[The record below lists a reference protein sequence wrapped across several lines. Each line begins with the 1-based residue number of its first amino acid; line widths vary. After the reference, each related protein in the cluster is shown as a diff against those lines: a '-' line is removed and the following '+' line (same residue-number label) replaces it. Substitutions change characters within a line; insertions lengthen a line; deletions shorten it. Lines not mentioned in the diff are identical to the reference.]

1 MSGSIHPTAIIASS
15 AKIHPGTTIMPY
27 SYIGEDVEIG
37 DSCEIGSHAV
47 IKGPTLIGKNNR
59 IFQFCSIGE
68 ECQHLGYR
76 KEKTH
81 LVIGDNNVFRESC
94 TVHRGT
100 SQGNKTTRVGNNNF
114 FLVNVHIAH
123 DCIVGN
129 NNVIANNSSLGGHVE
144 LGNNI
149 TLGGHTGIHQYCR
162 IGDYAFIGRCAMVVK
177 DTPPFTLSAGN
188 NHRVY
193 GLNIVGLTRQGFS
206 TETIKVLKKAYSL
219 YYRNKLSPH
228 EALKKL
234 EEFSLQN
241 NSPEVKLFTQF
252 IQSSRRG
259 IVS

>member
-15 AKIHPGTTIMPY
+15 AKIHSNTTIMPY

-37 DSCEIGSHAV
+37 DNCEIGPHTV
-47 IKGPTLIGKNNR
+47 IKGPTRIGKNNR

-76 KEKTH
+76 QERTE

-100 SQGNKTTRVGNNNF
+100 LQGGKVSKVGNNNF
-114 FLVNVHIAH
+114 FLVNVHIGH
-123 DCIVGN
+123 DCIVGD
-129 NNVIANNSSLGGHVE
+129 NNVIANNSSLGGHAE
-144 LGNNI
+144 LGNHI
-149 TLGGHTGIHQYCR
+149 TLGGHTGVHQHCR
-162 IGDYAFIGRCAMVVK
+162 IGNYAFVGRCAMVVK

-188 NHRVY
+188 DHKVY
-193 GLNIVGLTRQGFS
+193 GLNLVGLTRQKFPA
-206 TETIKVLKKAYSL
+206 ETIKLLKKAYSL
-219 YYRNKLSPH
+219 YYRSKLSPF

-234 EEFSLQN
+234 EEFASQN
-241 NSPEVKLFTQF
+241 DSPEVKLFTQF